1 MNVKTILFIAY
12 QQYADFEIAH
22 TLFFLR
28 KVGKAKI
35 TTVTVDG
42 HSVERIA
49 GLMTMPQSALSEVN
63 VEMFDLVLISG
74 GDGVGKVIN
83 DPSISLLLQKAFS
96 VGIPIAAI
104 CASAALLGKA
114 GLLRGNKFTCTQNTY
129 EQFNQ
134 VFDDAI
140 YTGSDIE
147 VENNFI
153 TAKGTAFAKFTVE
166 VGNLLGIWRDS
177 EQADWALQFCKGNI

>member
-1 MNVKTILFIAY
+1 M
-12 QQYADFEIAH
+12 
-22 TLFFLR
+22 
-28 KVGKAKI
+28 
-35 TTVTVDG
+35 
-42 HSVERIA
+42 
-49 GLMTMPQSALSEVN
+49 
-63 VEMFDLVLISG
+63 
-74 GDGVGKVIN
+74 
-83 DPSISLLLQKAFS
+83 
-96 VGIPIAAI
+96 
-104 CASAALLGKA
+104 LGKA
-114 GLLRGNKFTCTQNTY
+114 GLLRGNRFTCTHNTY

-166 VGNLLGIWRDS
+166 VGNLLGIWRER